1 MANPFL
7 RRATEYIRD
16 AEAFLSIVS
25 PLPLTTFLAESPH
38 KEHLFTHLI
47 RIIGS
52 PGTGKTMLATLAEFR
67 MVESILNDQSST
79 TNKALARALADAGFV
94 VDQSPHV
101 AAIRIPMESEY
112 RDFWELPY
120 PEEVRTKLAFRLL
133 QARAMLGLIRNLTA
147 KGTRSLDQIRFKSRA
162 EFEAQAVQIGGLSAE
177 GLRRRAI
184 EVERAIYGVGS
195 GLVPPSLDKLPAD
208 AIAPYDP
215 FDVIHAIE
223 IDWNGT
229 WIELRPLA
237 MLDDVHDLHHDQL
250 EALFVALSRREMQ
263 FGRWMM
269 MRLDALSPG
278 AVLRSPTLQP
288 SHNRAQG
295 RDFFDVPMQVDP
307 NKAQA
312 RKKFRKMAKGIADLY
327 LPMIE
332 TFRNRPPPPLQA
344 LLSSAPPKLTP
355 TQLSELQRS
364 VDKDQQK
371 LGITAARRSMINELV
386 SDYAKTNAFDVGDD
400 VSAAMTRILLHRYD
414 KRVSQSTPSLFGD
427 EDDPDP
433 KNPLKADGDVAHGA
447 RLHLHHA
454 FDRPLH
460 YGVDEVCDASN
471 ENAEV
476 FLGYAGE
483 LVGEVETRAIRRRP
497 LELEPTIQQ
506 RVLAGRA
513 RRTVEQWAFPQAT
526 RVRSLTNA
534 IGQACV
540 ARSLEPNA
548 PLGAGANAVAV
559 LEEEFGKL
567 QSDDVVLL
575 VLKHAVASG
584 AVTIER
590 DYGQGGRLWCLIEL
604 TGTVALVHGLT
615 FIRGG
620 FIPVK
625 ERFLREAIENA

>member
-1 MANPFL
+1 MANPFF

-38 KEHLFTHLI
+38 KEQLFTHPI

-52 PGTGKTMLATLAEFR
+52 PGTGKTMLATLAEFQ
-67 MVESILNDQSST
+67 MVETILRDQSST

-94 VDQSPHV
+94 VDRRPHV

-133 QARAMLGLIRNLTA
+133 QARAMLGLIRSLTA
-147 KGTRSLDQIRFKSRA
+147 KGTRALDQIRFKSRA

-177 GLRRRAI
+177 GLRRRALD
-184 EVERAIYGVGS
+184 VERAIYNVGS
-195 GLVPPSLDKLPAD
+195 GLVPPPLDSLPAD

-215 FDVIHAIE
+215 FDVIHTIE
-223 IDWNGT
+223 IDWNGI

-237 MLDDVHDLHHDQL
+237 MLDDVHDLHHSQL

-278 AVLRSPTLQP
+278 AVLRSPTTQP

-307 NKAQA
+307 NKGQA
-312 RKKFRKMAKGIADLY
+312 RKKFRKMAQGIADLY

-332 TFRNRPPPPLQA
+332 TFRNRPPPPLRA
-344 LLSSAPPKLTP
+344 LLSNTPPQLTAAQMRDLCNSIDRDQTKL
-355 TQLSELQRS
+355 
-364 VDKDQQK
+364 D
-371 LGITAARRSMINELV
+371 ITAARRGGIEDLV
-386 SDYAKTNAFDVGDD
+386 AEYALKNPRDITEDVA
-400 VSAAMTRILLHRYD
+400 AAMTRILLHRYD
-414 KRVSQSTPSLFGD
+414 KRVAQSTPSLFGE

-433 KNPLKADGDVAHGA
+433 KNPLKVDGDVAHGA

-454 FDRPLH
+454 FGRPLH
-460 YGVDEVCDASN
+460 YGVEELCDASN

-497 LELEPTIQQ
+497 LELEPGVQQ
-506 RVLAGRA
+506 RVLTDRA
-513 RRTVEQWAFPQAT
+513 RRTIDEWSFPHAT
-526 RVRSLTNA
+526 RVRAVANA

-559 LEEEFGKL
+559 LEAEFQRL
-567 QSDDVVLL
+567 PSDDLVLL
-575 VLKHAVASG
+575 VLKHAVARG

-590 DYGQGGRLWCLIEL
+590 DYGQGGKLWCLIEL
-604 TGTVALVHGLT
+604 SGTVALAHGLT

-620 FIPVK
+620 FIPVRD
-625 ERFLREAIENA
+625 RFFREAIENA

>member
-1 MANPFL
+1 
-7 RRATEYIRD
+7 
-16 AEAFLSIVS
+16 
-25 PLPLTTFLAESPH
+25 
-38 KEHLFTHLI
+38 
-47 RIIGS
+47 
-52 PGTGKTMLATLAEFR
+52 
-67 MVESILNDQSST
+67 
-79 TNKALARALADAGFV
+79 
-94 VDQSPHV
+94 
-101 AAIRIPMESEY
+101 
-112 RDFWELPY
+112 
-120 PEEVRTKLAFRLL
+120 
-133 QARAMLGLIRNLTA
+133 
-147 KGTRSLDQIRFKSRA
+147 
-162 EFEAQAVQIGGLSAE
+162 
-177 GLRRRAI
+177 
-184 EVERAIYGVGS
+184 
-195 GLVPPSLDKLPAD
+195 
-208 AIAPYDP
+208 
-215 FDVIHAIE
+215 
-223 IDWNGT
+223 
-229 WIELRPLA
+229 
-237 MLDDVHDLHHDQL
+237 
-250 EALFVALSRREMQ
+250 
-263 FGRWMM
+263 
-269 MRLDALSPG
+269 
-278 AVLRSPTLQP
+278 
-288 SHNRAQG
+288 
-295 RDFFDVPMQVDP
+295 
-307 NKAQA
+307 
-312 RKKFRKMAKGIADLY
+312 
-327 LPMIE
+327 
-332 TFRNRPPPPLQA
+332 
-344 LLSSAPPKLTP
+344 
-355 TQLSELQRS
+355 
-364 VDKDQQK
+364 
-371 LGITAARRSMINELV
+371 
-386 SDYAKTNAFDVGDD
+386 
-400 VSAAMTRILLHRYD
+400 
-414 KRVSQSTPSLFGD
+414 
-427 EDDPDP
+427 
-433 KNPLKADGDVAHGA
+433 
-447 RLHLHHA
+447 
-454 FDRPLH
+454 LH